1 MKPRLLLLICM
12 VVMGCASQDHLRE
25 QIKQEYPD
33 CYVNE
38 DLTVEC
44 PDPFSDSGAGFGTEV
59 KNKKREKIK

>member
-1 MKPRLLLLICM
+1 M